1 MSCRICV
8 FFQGEVRQM
17 GKYKQI
23 DHTAD
28 IAVSVK
34 GRDPE
39 DLFRT
44 AARAWREAV
53 LPDSTDAGSERKNLS
68 LTADSLDE
76 LLVDFLNELNYL
88 LFAGYW
94 ISAGFDRIKIVKDN
108 ETYHLGAV
116 LIGDP
121 LDEKQHHIQV
131 EIKAVT
137 YHQMRIE
144 QKGNLLKTM
153 VVFDI

>member
-1 MSCRICV
+1 
-8 FFQGEVRQM
+8 M
-17 GKYKQI
+17 GTYTQI

-28 IAVSVK
+28 IAILME

-44 AARAWREAV
+44 AARAWLDTV
-53 LPDSTDAGSERKNLS
+53 LSDKVTASRDRKNLS

-94 ISAGFDRIKIVKDN
+94 ISTGFNRIKIMKDN
-108 ETYHLGAV
+108 ETYNLDAV
-116 LIGDP
+116 LTGEP
-121 LDEKQHHIQV
+121 LNQKQHHIQL

>member
-1 MSCRICV
+1 M
-8 FFQGEVRQM
+8 
-17 GKYKQI
+17 
-23 DHTAD
+23 
-28 IAVSVK
+28 
-34 GRDPE
+34 
-39 DLFRT
+39 
-44 AARAWREAV
+44 
-53 LPDSTDAGSERKNLS
+53 
-68 LTADSLDE
+68 TADSLDE

-116 LIGDP
+116 LIGAP

-137 YHQMRIE
+137 YHQISIE

>member
-1 MSCRICV
+1 
-8 FFQGEVRQM
+8 M
-17 GKYKQI
+17 GKYTQI

-28 IAVSVK
+28 IAVSVE
-34 GRDPE
+34 GRDE
-39 DLFRT
+39 QDLFRT

-53 LPDSTDAGSERKNLS
+53 LAESMDTGAERKNLS
-68 LTADSLDE
+68 LSADSLDE

-88 LFAGYW
+88 LFTRYW
-94 ISAGFDRIKIVKDN
+94 IPAGFDRIKIVKDN
-108 ETYHLGAV
+108 ETYHLGATV
-116 LIGDP
+116 TGEP
-121 LDEKQHHIQV
+121 LNQKQHHIQV

-144 QKGNLLKTM
+144 QKGNLFKTV

>member
-1 MSCRICV
+1 
-8 FFQGEVRQM
+8 M
-17 GKYKQI
+17 GTYTQI

-28 IAVSVK
+28 IAVSVE

-44 AARAWREAV
+44 AARAWLDTV
-53 LPDSTDAGSERKNLS
+53 LSDKVTASRDRKNLT

-94 ISAGFDRIKIVKDN
+94 ISVGFDRIKIVKDN

>member
-1 MSCRICV
+1 
-8 FFQGEVRQM
+8 M
-17 GKYKQI
+17 GTYKQI

-28 IAVSVK
+28 IAVSVE
-34 GRDPE
+34 GANEE

-53 LPDSTDAGSERKNLS
+53 LPDSTDAGSERKSLS

-94 ISAGFDRIKIVKDN
+94 ISVGFDRIKIVKDN

-137 YHQMRIE
+137 YHQISIE

>member
-1 MSCRICV
+1 
-8 FFQGEVRQM
+8 M
-17 GKYKQI
+17 GKYTQI

-28 IAVSVK
+28 IAVSVE
-34 GRDPE
+34 GHDPE

-53 LPDSTDAGSERKNLS
+53 LPDLTDAGSERKNLS
-68 LTADSLDE
+68 LSADSLDE

-88 LFAGYW
+88 LFARYW
-94 ISAGFDRIKIVKDN
+94 ISAGFERIKIVQEN
-108 ETYHLGAV
+108 GVYHLDATVTGE
-116 LIGDP
+116 P
-121 LDEKQHHIQV
+121 LDETRHHIQV

-144 QKGNLLKTM
+144 QKENVLKTV

>member
-1 MSCRICV
+1 
-8 FFQGEVRQM
+8 M
-17 GKYKQI
+17 GSYTQI

-28 IAVSVK
+28 IAISVEGANK
-34 GRDPE
+34 E

-44 AARAWREAV
+44 AARAWLETV
-53 LPDSTDAGSERKNLS
+53 LPDPVSTNHDKKNLS
-68 LTADSLDE
+68 LSADSLDE

-88 LFAGYW
+88 LFTRYW
-94 ISAGFDRIKIVKDN
+94 ISSGFERIKIVKDN
-108 ETYHLGAV
+108 KTYHLEAV
-116 LIGDP
+116 LTGDP

-144 QKGNLLKTM
+144 QKGNVLKTM